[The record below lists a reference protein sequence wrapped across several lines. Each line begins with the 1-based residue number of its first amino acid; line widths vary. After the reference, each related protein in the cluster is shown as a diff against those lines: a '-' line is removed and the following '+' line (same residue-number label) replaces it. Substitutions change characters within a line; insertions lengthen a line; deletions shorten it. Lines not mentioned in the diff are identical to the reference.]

1 MLQHEE
7 KERAWLERRARGN
20 RKEQDRRR
28 ELSRVTVQET
38 QRARR
43 ESETQR
49 AIAMQ
54 PYYDDIMQD
63 VTNKRIHE
71 LEMALRLR

>member
-1 MLQHEE
+1 
-7 KERAWLERRARGN
+7 
-20 RKEQDRRR
+20 
-28 ELSRVTVQET
+28 
-38 QRARR
+38 
-43 ESETQR
+43 
-49 AIAMQ
+49 MQ